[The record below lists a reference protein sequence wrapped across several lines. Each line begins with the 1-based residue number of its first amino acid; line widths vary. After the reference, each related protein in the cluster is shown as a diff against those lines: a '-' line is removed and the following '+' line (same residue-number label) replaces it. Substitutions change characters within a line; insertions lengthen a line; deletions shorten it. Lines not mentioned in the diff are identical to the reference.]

1 MTPALELH
9 VGAARSLPKQQQQQL
24 TTFRPLVPQEE
35 MAAEMPN
42 VKFVKLDCTTDPAAK
57 KIAMGLGIKALPTFN
72 LYKNNEK
79 VGTFVGGKPT
89 GLRKFLDE
97 QLQA

>member
-1 MTPALELH
+1 
-9 VGAARSLPKQQQQQL
+9 
-24 TTFRPLVPQEE
+24 
-35 MAAEMPN
+35 MPN

>member
-1 MTPALELH
+1 MSGQLAQQELQD
-9 VGAARSLPKQQQQQL
+9 PKQQQQL
-24 TTFRPLVPQEE
+24 TTLASDPLLSQEE
-35 MAAEMPN
+35 MASEMPN

-97 QLQA
+97 QLA